1 MKTTIKMQYE
11 QRRKAFI
18 VLTRKVQSLTYLQT
32 LNLYQTTK
40 LWLVGWLVV
49 LRFNT
54 TLTAKTKFWTG
65 QTAFTEYMGEC
76 NTILSAYTLYRH

>member
-11 QRRKAFI
+11 QRCKAFI
-18 VLTRKVQSLTYLQT
+18 VLTRKAQSLIYLQQT
-32 LNLYQTTK
+32 LDLYQTTK
-40 LWLVGWLVV
+40 FWLVV

-76 NTILSAYTLYRH
+76 NTIVSAYTLYRH

>member
-1 MKTTIKMQYE
+1 MKTTIKMEYE
-11 QRRKAFI
+11 QRCKAFS
-18 VLTRKVQSLTYLQT
+18 VDKKGTKFDLLTDIKIF
-32 LNLYQTTK
+32 TK
-40 LWLVGWLVV
+40 QQNFGWLVV

-54 TLTAKTKFWTG
+54 TLTAKIKFWTG